1 MEMEEVLI
9 KDIILKDHLNSRVKL
24 LNENILSR
32 ADFLLY
38 NTNTLLL
45 YIEKIL

>member
-9 KDIILKDHLNSRVKL
+9 KDIILKDHLSSRVKL

-38 NTNTLLL
+38 NTNTLL
-45 YIEKIL
+45 YIEKRL